1 MMFSLFRP
9 KAALPDIHLNDDGP
23 FAVAG
28 REPCSREGKFTHSD
42 EAKSYGTEPSIIDYM
57 PWGEYLREER
67 CLLLDD
73 GLSVGAVFEVIPV
86 GTEGR
91 STERLE
97 EIRDVV
103 EDALQDSLPEL
114 NDHQWVVQF
123 YCQDET
129 DVTAYMDKLRSYVK
143 PWAQGTP
150 FTQAWLAE
158 TENHMK
164 SISVEK
170 GLFEDKVVTGAPW
183 RGQTRRT
190 RMVIYR
196 YVEKRGYE
204 LRSPAVMLN
213 QVCDRLT
220 SALAGAGIRC
230 ERQNGEQIHSWLLR
244 WFNPKP
250 EWVAPNTLYRSAS
263 YDDGAPDSLPILND
277 FSETLWFTRPR
288 SDAERGVWW
297 FDNMAHKAVPVERL
311 RRAPQIGHLTGEV
324 KRGENINTLMDLMP
338 EGTMI
343 AMTLIVQPQD
353 VLEEEFNR
361 LGRNAMGENIES
373 TRVREDAHSAR
384 EYLGERHKLYRAT
397 LTFLIKASDLDILDK
412 RYLDISAKLLN
423 AGLQPVNPEHD
434 VAPLNGYLR
443 ALPMCFN
450 PDADKN
456 HWYSRLTFVQHF
468 ACLLPVFGRDTGTG
482 HPGFSFFN
490 RGGAPLTF
498 DPLNK
503 DDRTQNAHLLLFG
516 PTGSGKSATLCSSL
530 SQLMAVHRPRL
541 FLLEAGNSF
550 GLFADYCSSL
560 GLTVN
565 KISVKPGKGVSLAP
579 FADAHLLLQ
588 ASPDEWVTDEAEL
601 PDIDTTDDND
611 DKRDILGEMEIAAR
625 LMVTGG
631 EAAEE
636 ARMTR
641 ADRGMLREA
650 ILAAARTSF
659 EAGRQMLPEDLMREL
674 ENIARD
680 NHTDENGRER
690 RTAGRR
696 ARAEE
701 MSQALRMFTEGFE
714 GELFNRSG
722 TPWPEA
728 DVTLIDLGTLAR
740 EGYEA
745 QMAVAVIALVN
756 TVNNIAERDQY
767 LDREINMVIDEA
779 HIVTTNPLLSPYMT
793 KVVKMWRKLGAWLWL
808 ATQNLADYPD
818 TAEKMLNMAEW
829 WLCLTM
835 PPDEVEQI
843 SRFKKLTEEQ
853 KTMLLSATKLPRC
866 YTEGVVLAKR
876 VEALFRA
883 VPPSLYLALGMTEKE
898 EKAERRQLMT
908 EHNCSELEA
917 AFHVAQKLDR
927 ARGMTAKETSPK
939 TGVDCSNPL
948 GR

>member
-1 MMFSLFRP
+1 MFSLFRAKP
-9 KAALPDIHLNDDGP
+9 ASQNTHLAGSGP
-23 FAVAG
+23 FAVQG
-28 REPCSREGKFTHSD
+28 REPLSRDGKFTYSD
-42 EAKSYGTEPSIIDYM
+42 ESKAYNTAPSIIDYM
-57 PWGEYLREER
+57 PWGEYLKEEK

-73 GLSVGAVFEVIPV
+73 GLSVGAVYEVIPV

-91 STERLE
+91 PAERLE
-97 EIRDVV
+97 EVRDIV

-114 NDHQWVVQF
+114 DGNQWIVQF

-158 TENHMK
+158 TERHMK

-170 GLFEDKVVTGAPW
+170 GLFEDKIVTGAPW

-196 YVEKRGYE
+196 YVEKNGRDP
-204 LRSPAVMLN
+204 LPPAVMLN

-220 SALAGAGIRC
+220 SALAGASIRC

-250 EWVAPNTLYRSAS
+250 EWVAPEILYGTAS
-263 YDDGAPDSLPILND
+263 HDDGAPDALPILND

-288 SDAERGVWW
+288 SDAERGIWW
-297 FDNMAHKAVPVERL
+297 FDNVAHKSVPVERL
-311 RRAPQIGHLTGEV
+311 RRAPQTGHLTGEV
-324 KRGENINTLMDLMP
+324 RRGENINTLMDLMP

-353 VLEEEFNR
+353 VLEEEFSR

-373 TRVREDAHSAR
+373 TRAREDAQKAR
-384 EYLGERHKLYRAT
+384 EYLGERHKLYRAA
-397 LTFLIKASDLDILDK
+397 LTFLIKAPDVEALDK

-423 AGLQPVNPEHD
+423 SGLQPVNPEHD

-482 HPGFSFFN
+482 NPGLSFFN
-490 RGGAPLTF
+490 RGGAPLSF

-503 DDRTQNAHLLLFG
+503 EDRTQNAHLLLFG
-516 PTGSGKSATLCSSL
+516 PTGSGKSATLCAAL
-530 SQLMAVHRPRL
+530 SQLMAVHRSRL

-550 GLFADYCSSL
+550 GLFADYCESL
-560 GLTVN
+560 GMTVN

-588 ASPDEWVTDEAEL
+588 APAEDLIVDEAQL
-601 PDIDTTDDND
+601 PEIDDSGDIDDEDDE
-611 DKRDILGEMEIAAR
+611 KRDILGEMEIAAR

-650 ILAAARTSF
+650 ILTAAKTSF
-659 EAGRQMLPEDLMREL
+659 DAKRQMLPEDLMRAL

-680 NHTDENGRER
+680 NGTDDDGRER
-690 RTAGRR
+690 RTASRR

-701 MSQALRMFTEGFE
+701 MSEALRMFTEGFE
-714 GELFNRSG
+714 GELFNRPG

-745 QMAVAVIALVN
+745 QMAVAVIALLN

-779 HIVTTNPLLSPYMT
+779 HIVTTNPLLAPYTT

-808 ATQNLADYPD
+808 ATQNLADFPD
-818 TAEKMLNMAEW
+818 SAEKMLNMAEW

-853 KTMLLSATKLPRC
+853 KAMLLSATKLPRC

-898 EKAERRQLMT
+898 EKAERRQLMN
-908 EHNCSELEA
+908 EHNCTELEA
-917 AFHVAQKLDR
+917 AFYVARKLDK
-927 ARGMTAKETSPK
+927 ARGIMTEMRTS
-939 TGVDCSNPL
+939 
-948 GR
+948 

>member
-1 MMFSLFRP
+1 MFSLFRRHNGP
-9 KAALPDIHLNDDGP
+9 SDAHLAGDGP
-23 FAVAG
+23 FAVEG
-28 REPCSREGKFTHSD
+28 HEPFSREGRLTHHD
-42 EAKSYGTEPSIIDYM
+42 EAKAYGLQPSIIDYM
-57 PWGEYLREER
+57 PWGEYLTEGR

-73 GLSVGAVFEVIPV
+73 GVSVGAVFEVIPV

-91 STERLE
+91 PAERLE

-114 NDHQWVVQF
+114 DGNQWVIQF
-123 YCQDET
+123 YCQDDT
-129 DVTAYMDKLRSYVK
+129 DITSYMDKLRGYVK
-143 PWAQGTP
+143 PWAQGTK

-158 TENHMK
+158 TERHMK
-164 SISVEK
+164 NIAVEK
-170 GLFEDKVVTGAPW
+170 GLFEDKIVTGAPW

-190 RMVIYR
+190 RMIIYR
-196 YVEKRGYE
+196 YVEKNARDP
-204 LRSPAVMLN
+204 LPPAVMLN

-220 SALAGAGIRC
+220 SALAGGGIRC

-244 WFNPKP
+244 WFNPNP
-250 EWVAPNTLYRSAS
+250 QWVAPQVLYRAARHE
-263 YDDGAPDSLPILND
+263 DGEANSLPILND

-297 FDNMAHKAVPVERL
+297 FDDVAHKAVPVERL
-311 RRAPQIGHLTGEV
+311 RRAPQTGHLTGEV
-324 KRGENINTLMDLMP
+324 RRGENINTLMDLMP
-338 EGTMI
+338 EGTLI

-373 TRVREDAHSAR
+373 TRAREDAKKAR
-384 EYLGERHKLYRAT
+384 EYLGERHKLYRSS
-397 LTFLIKASDLDILDK
+397 LTFLIRASDLDTLDK

-443 ALPMCFN
+443 AMPMCFN
-450 PDADKN
+450 PAVDKN

-482 HPGFSFFN
+482 NPGFSFFN

-498 DPLNK
+498 DPMNK

-516 PTGSGKSATLCSSL
+516 PTGSGKSATLCAAL
-530 SQLMAVHRPRL
+530 SQLMAVHRSRL

-550 GLFADYCSSL
+550 GLFADYCESL

-588 ASPDEWVTDEAEL
+588 VSPDELVIDESALPEL
-601 PDIDTTDDND
+601 DAGTGDDED
-611 DKRDILGEMEIAAR
+611 DEKRDILGEMEIAAR

-659 EAGRQMLPEDLMREL
+659 NESRQMLPEDLMHSL

-680 NHTDENGRER
+680 SSKDADGRER
-690 RTAGRR
+690 RTASRR

-701 MSQALRMFTEGFE
+701 MSEALRMFTEGFE
-714 GELFNRSG
+714 GELFNRPG

-767 LDREINMVIDEA
+767 KAREINMVIDEA

-843 SRFKKLTEEQ
+843 SRFKKLTVEQ
-853 KTMLLSATKLPRC
+853 KAMLLSATKLPRC
-866 YTEGVVLAKR
+866 YTEGVVLAER

-898 EKAERRQLMT
+898 EKAERRALMT
-908 EHNCSELEA
+908 EFNCTELDA
-917 AFHVAQKLDR
+917 AYRVARKQDM
-927 ARGMTAKETSPK
+927 ARGILTETRG
-939 TGVDCSNPL
+939 T
-948 GR
+948 

>member
-1 MMFSLFRP
+1 MFSLFRA
-9 KAALPDIHLNDDGP
+9 KSVASDNHLAGDGP
-23 FAVAG
+23 FAIEG
-28 REPCSREGKFTHSD
+28 REPLSRAGKFTYSD
-42 EAKSYGTEPSIIDYM
+42 ESKAYSTAPSIIDYM
-57 PWGEYLREER
+57 PWGEYLKEEQ

-73 GLSVGAVFEVIPV
+73 GLSVGAVYEVVPV

-91 STERLE
+91 TAERLE
-97 EIRDVV
+97 EVRDIV

-114 NDHQWVVQF
+114 DSNQWVVQF

-129 DVTAYMDKLRSYVK
+129 EVTAYMDKLRGYVK

-150 FTQAWLAE
+150 FTRAWLAE
-158 TENHMK
+158 TERHMK

-170 GLFEDKVVTGAPW
+170 GLFEDKIVTGAPW

-196 YVEKRGYE
+196 YVEKNGRDP
-204 LRSPAVMLN
+204 LPPAVMLN

-220 SALAGAGIRC
+220 SALAGASIRC
-230 ERQNGEQIHSWLLR
+230 VRQNGEQIHSWLLR
-244 WFNPKP
+244 WFNPEP
-250 EWVAPNTLYRSAS
+250 EWVAAQTLYSTAS
-263 YDDGAPDSLPILND
+263 HDDGAPDSLPILND

-288 SDAERGVWW
+288 SDVDRGIWW
-297 FDNMAHKAVPVERL
+297 FDNVAHKAVPVERL
-311 RRAPQIGHLTGEV
+311 RRAPQTGHLTGEV

-353 VLEEEFNR
+353 VLEEEFSR
-361 LGRNAMGENIES
+361 LSRNAMGENIES
-373 TRVREDAHSAR
+373 TRAREDAHKAR
-384 EYLGERHKLYRAT
+384 EYLGERHKLYRAA
-397 LTFLIKASDLDILDK
+397 LTFLIKASDIETLDK
-412 RYLDISAKLLN
+412 RYLDLSSKLLN
-423 AGLQPVNPEHD
+423 SGLQPVNPEHD

-456 HWYSRLTFVQHF
+456 HWYSRLMFVQHF

-482 HPGFSFFN
+482 NPGFSFFN
-490 RGGAPLTF
+490 RGGAPLSF

-503 DDRTQNAHLLLFG
+503 EDRTQNAHLLLFG
-516 PTGSGKSATLCSSL
+516 PTGSGKSATLCSAL
-530 SQLMAVHRPRL
+530 AQLMAVHRPRL

-550 GLFADYCSSL
+550 GLLADYYESL
-560 GLTVN
+560 GMTVN

-588 ASPDEWVTDEAEL
+588 ASADELITDEAEL
-601 PDIDTTDDND
+601 PEIDDVGDTDDED
-611 DKRDILGEMEIAAR
+611 DEKRDILGEMEIAAR

-631 EAAEE
+631 EVAEE

-650 ILAAARTSF
+650 ILVAAKSSF
-659 EAGRQMLPEDLMREL
+659 EAKRQMLPEDLMRAL

-680 NHTDENGRER
+680 NTKDEDGRER
-690 RTAGRR
+690 RTASRR

-701 MSQALRMFTEGFE
+701 MSEALRMFTEGFE
-714 GELFNRSG
+714 GELFNRPG

-843 SRFKKLTEEQ
+843 SRFKKLTDEQ
-853 KTMLLSATKLPRC
+853 KAMLLSATKLPRC

-898 EKAERRQLMT
+898 EKAERRQLMN
-908 EHNCSELEA
+908 EHNCTELEA
-917 AFHVAQKLDR
+917 AFYVARKLDK
-927 ARGMTAKETSPK
+927 ARGIMTEMRAA
-939 TGVDCSNPL
+939 
-948 GR
+948 

>member
-1 MMFSLFRP
+1 MFSLFRP
-9 KAALPDIHLNDDGP
+9 KNESLDKHLAGSGP
-23 FAVAG
+23 FAVDG
-28 REPCSREGKFTHSD
+28 HEPLSREGRFTHAD
-42 EAKSYGTEPSIIDYM
+42 EAKTYATTYSIIDYM
-57 PWGEYLREER
+57 PWGEYLKAEQ

-73 GLSVGAVFEVIPV
+73 GLSVGAVYNVIPV

-91 STERLE
+91 PAERLE

-114 NDHQWVVQF
+114 DGHQWVVQF
-123 YCQDET
+123 YCQDDP
-129 DVTAYMDKLRSYVK
+129 DVTAYMDNLRGYIK
-143 PWAQGTP
+143 PWAQATP

-158 TENHMK
+158 TERHMK
-164 SISVEK
+164 SISVEQ
-170 GLFEDKVVTGAPW
+170 GLFEDKIVTGAPW

-190 RMVIYR
+190 RLVIYR
-196 YVEKRGYE
+196 YVEKHGRDP
-204 LRSPAVMLN
+204 LPPAVMLN

-250 EWVAPNTLYRSAS
+250 DWVAPEVLYRAARH
-263 YDDGAPDSLPILND
+263 DDGEPDTLPILND

-297 FDNMAHKAVPVERL
+297 FDNVAHKAVPVERL
-311 RRAPQIGHLTGEV
+311 RRAPQTGHLTGEV
-324 KRGENINTLMDLMP
+324 RRGENINTLMDLMP

-343 AMTLIVQPQD
+343 AMTLVVQPQD

-373 TRVREDAHSAR
+373 TRAREDAHKAR
-384 EYLGERHKLYRAT
+384 EYLGERHKLYRAA
-397 LTFLIKASDLDILDK
+397 LTFLIKAPDLDALDR

-450 PDADKN
+450 PDIDKN
-456 HWYSRLTFVQHF
+456 NWYSRLTFVQHF

-482 HPGFSFFN
+482 NPGFSFFN

-503 DDRTQNAHLLLFG
+503 NDRTQNAHLLLFG

-550 GLFADYCSSL
+550 GLFADYCESL
-560 GLTVN
+560 GLSVN
-565 KISVKPGKGVSLAP
+565 KISVKPGRGVSLAP
-579 FADAHLLLQ
+579 FSDAHLLLQ
-588 ASPDEWVTDEAEL
+588 ASPDQLVTDEAAL
-601 PDIDTTDDND
+601 PEIDEDSGEGDEDDE
-611 DKRDILGEMEIAAR
+611 KRDILGEMEIAAR

-650 ILAAARTSF
+650 ILAAARLSY
-659 EAGRQMLPEDLMREL
+659 EQQRQMLPEDLMRAL

-680 NHTDENGRER
+680 ISKDADGRER
-690 RTAGRR
+690 RTASRR

-701 MSQALRMFTEGFE
+701 MSEALSMFTEGFE
-714 GELFNRSG
+714 GELFNRPG

-808 ATQNLADYPD
+808 ATQNLADYPL

-843 SRFKKLTEEQ
+843 SRFKKLTDEQ
-853 KTMLLSATKLPRC
+853 KAMLLSATKLPRC

-898 EKAERRQLMT
+898 EKAERRQLMN
-908 EHNCSELEA
+908 EYNCSELEA
-917 AFHVAQKLDR
+917 AFHVARKLDK
-927 ARGMTAKETSPK
+927 ARGIMTEMRPT
-939 TGVDCSNPL
+939 
-948 GR
+948 